1 MESII
6 NYYSRHEP
14 GSPIPIVLTRAKGWV
29 DMDFLS
35 ILNDINPGAAGEAK
49 RVLSHSESE

>member
-1 MESII
+1 
-6 NYYSRHEP
+6 
-14 GSPIPIVLTRAKGWV
+14 V